1 MAGWS
6 TMDRD
11 EDIAVKKAAMRAMM
25 NSSRR
30 SLPEVSRVS
39 MSRMIAGY
47 VVGMPEIVNARHIH
61 LYLSIADQA
70 EVSTAPLLDE
80 LAAMGKILSVP
91 VIRKS
96 DLLTAVFR
104 QGEALK
110 TAQFGQPEPEVVV
123 LADESQLD
131 VVLLPLLAFDRRGY
145 RIGYGKGFYDR
156 FLSRLAREGIHPFRV
171 GLAFTSQMVEEVPAD
186 LWDESLDGVVHEQGI
201 IRFT

>member
-11 EDIAVKKAAMRAMM
+11 AGIAVKKAAMRAMM
-25 NSSRR
+25 ISSRR
-30 SLPEVSRVS
+30 SLPEISRCG

-61 LYLSIADQA
+61 LYLSISDKA

-96 DLLTAVFR
+96 DLLSAVFR
-104 QGEALK
+104 QGEPLK
-110 TAQFGQPEPEVVV
+110 AAQFGQPEPEVVA
-123 LADESQLD
+123 LADESRLD

-156 FLSRLAREGIHPFRV
+156 FLSRLAREGINPFRI
-171 GLAFTSQMVEEVPAD
+171 GLAFSSQMVEEVPAD
-186 LWDESLDGVVHEQGI
+186 PWDEPLDGVVHEHGI